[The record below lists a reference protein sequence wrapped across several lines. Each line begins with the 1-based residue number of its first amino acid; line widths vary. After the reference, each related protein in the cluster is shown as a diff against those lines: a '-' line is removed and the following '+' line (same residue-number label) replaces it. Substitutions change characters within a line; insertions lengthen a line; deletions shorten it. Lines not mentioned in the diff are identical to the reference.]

1 MSIRTHIS
9 KQVIA
14 IAALLLMFG
23 LSSCGEVSLNDP
35 MLGKELVHTIFYVKR
50 TGSGPGSSSQILRV
64 NADGTNPMVIADDA
78 YLTSAPKNGKVVYI
92 SPKTGKDVY
101 VILCNGDGSDKIIID
116 SGAYIAAELSPKAD
130 FVILT
135 TEDRPV
141 SGGGHID
148 AAIYRA
154 NIDGTTIQP
163 TVKFVHK
170 KLEHDIYPVLAPD
183 GKSTAFFTDGNGGG
197 YNDELTIVDTKPGD
211 TGVLRAFVDIG
222 FGEHITWS
230 ADASNILIYN
240 PTKKLVT
247 IPMPTGSPSLI
258 LFPQNWKVEDAI
270 FSAMP
275 DTILASISTPGSQ
288 NAFYEVNSNSSGT
301 PTVLFSNPG
310 KAVIF
315 SGYSSDRK
323 YILYTSQLQ
332 TPTRSMK
339 VYDRFLQKDTVLD
352 TDVNQCFFAK

>member
-1 MSIRTHIS
+1 MRIRTHIS

-14 IAALLLMFG
+14 IAALLLAFG

-50 TGSGPGSSSQILRV
+50 TGSGPSSTSQILRI

-78 YLTSAPKNGKVVYI
+78 YLTSGPRNGKVVYF

-101 VILCNGDGSDKIIID
+101 VILCNADGSDKIIID

-135 TEDRPV
+135 TEERPV
-141 SGGGHID
+141 SGGGRID
-148 AAIYRA
+148 GVIYRVDIGE
-154 NIDGTTIQP
+154 NTIGP
-163 TVKFVHK
+163 FVKFIHK
-170 KLEHDIYPVLAPD
+170 KLEHDICPILSPN
-183 GKSTAFFTDGNGGG
+183 GKSAAFFTDGNGGG

-247 IPMPTGSPSLI
+247 IPMPIGSPSI
-258 LFPQNWKVEDAI
+258 ISFPQNWKVEDAI

-275 DTILASISTPGSQ
+275 DTILASISTPSSQ
-288 NAFYEVNSNSSGT
+288 TAFYEVNSSFSST
-301 PTVLFSNPG
+301 PTPIFSNPG
-310 KAVIF
+310 KGVIF
-315 SGYSSDRK
+315 SGYSTDRK

-332 TPTRSMK
+332 TPARSMK

-352 TDVNQCFFAK
+352 TGVNQCFFAK